1 MILSMTGYGKASTNL
16 HGRAF
21 QIEAR
26 SLNSKYLD
34 LNLKLPSVLRHKEIE
49 IRSLITANLMRG
61 KVDFSITTDG
71 GADLPT
77 QTINRSLFNAYYKEL
92 KEVAEE
98 NGLGHQDLLSV
109 IVRLPD
115 VMQTDNSTLSDEEWA
130 LLEPGILKALH
141 ALEDFRKREGNELR
155 KDMMERVAL
164 ISQANDKVEEI
175 EGGRKEKVRERI
187 LAQLNSIIEDGKLD
201 QNRLEQEMIYYT
213 EKLDVTE
220 EIVRLRSHCQ
230 YFMEI
235 MDDAGIEN
243 GKKLGFISQ
252 EMGREINTIG
262 SKSNSGELQKLVVLM
277 KEQLEKIKEQ
287 LNNIL

>member
-49 IRSLITANLMRG
+49 IRSLITANLLRG
-61 KVDFSITTDG
+61 KVDFTITTDG
-71 GADLPT
+71 GAELPT
-77 QTINRSLFNAYYKEL
+77 QTINRGLFNAYYNEL
-92 KEVAEE
+92 KTLADE
-98 NGLGHQDLLSV
+98 NGLGHQDLLAV

-115 VMQTDNSTLSDEEWA
+115 VMQTDNTTLSDEEWA
-130 LLEPGILKALH
+130 LLEPGIKKALH
-141 ALEDFRKREGNELR
+141 LLEEFRKREGNELR
-155 KDMMERVAL
+155 KDMVERVAM
-164 ISQANDKVEEI
+164 ISEANDKVEAI
-175 EGGRKEKVRERI
+175 EGGRKDKVRDRI
-187 LAQLNSIIEDGKLD
+187 STQLHSFIDDGKID
-201 QNRLEQEMIYYT
+201 QNRLEQEMIYYI

-230 YFMEI
+230 YFIEI
-235 MDDAGIEN
+235 IDEAGTEK
-243 GKKLGFISQ
+243 GKKLGFMSQ

>member
-49 IRSLITANLMRG
+49 IRSLITANLLRG
-61 KVDFSITTDG
+61 KVDFTITTDG
-71 GADLPT
+71 GAELPT
-77 QTINRSLFNAYYKEL
+77 QTINRGLFNAYYNEL
-92 KEVAEE
+92 KTIADE
-98 NGLGHQDLLSV
+98 NGLGHQDLLAV

-115 VMQTDNSTLSDEEWA
+115 VMQTDNTTLSDEEWA
-130 LLEPGILKALH
+130 LLEPGIKKALH
-141 ALEDFRKREGNELR
+141 LLEEFRKREGNELR
-155 KDMMERVAL
+155 KDMVERVAM
-164 ISQANDKVEEI
+164 ISEANDKVEAI
-175 EGGRKEKVRERI
+175 EGGRKDKVRDRI
-187 LAQLNSIIEDGKLD
+187 STQLHSFIEDGKID
-201 QNRLEQEMIYYT
+201 QNRLEQEMIYYI

-230 YFMEI
+230 YFIEI
-235 MDDAGIEN
+235 IDEAGTEK
-243 GKKLGFISQ
+243 GKKLGFMSQ

>member
-1 MILSMTGYGKASTNL
+1 MILSMTGYGKATVNL

-34 LNLKLPSVLRHKEIE
+34 LNLKLPSLLRHKEIE
-49 IRSLITANLMRG
+49 VRSLITATLMRG
-61 KVDFSITTDG
+61 KVDFSITPES
-71 GADLPT
+71 GAEMPT
-77 QTINRSLFNAYYKEL
+77 QTVNRGLFNSYYREL
-92 KEVAEE
+92 KELAAE
-98 NGLGHQDLLSV
+98 NGLPTDDLLAV

-115 VMQTDNSTLSDEEWA
+115 VMQTDNSLLSEEDWN
-130 LLEPGILKALH
+130 LLEPGIKKALH

-155 KDMMERVAL
+155 KDMVDRVAL
-164 ISQANDKVEEI
+164 ISRTNDKVEEV
-175 EGGRKEKVRERI
+175 EGGRKDKVRERI
-187 LAQLNSIIEDGKLD
+187 VTQLKALMDEGKLD

-230 YFMEI
+230 YFIEI
-235 MDDAGIEN
+235 IDEAGTEK

-262 SKSNSGELQKLVVLM
+262 SKSNNGELQKLVVLM

>member
-1 MILSMTGYGKASTNL
+1 MILSMTGYGKASVNL
-16 HGRAF
+16 HGRTF

-34 LNLKLPSVLRHKEIE
+34 LNLKIPSLLRHKEIE
-49 IRSLITANLMRG
+49 VRSLITAILMRG
-61 KVDFSITTDG
+61 KVDFTITPES
-71 GADLPT
+71 GAEMPA
-77 QTINRSLFNAYYKEL
+77 QTVNRALFNAYYKEL
-92 KEVAEE
+92 KELARE
-98 NGLGHQDLLSV
+98 NGLNDQDLLSV

-115 VMQTDNSTLSDEEWA
+115 VMQTDNSILTEEEWN
-130 LLEPGILKALH
+130 LLEPGIKKALH

-155 KDMMERVAL
+155 KDMAERVAL
-164 ISQANDKVEEI
+164 ISRTNDTVEEI
-175 EGGRKEKVRERI
+175 EGGRKDKVRERI
-187 LAQLNSIIEDGKLD
+187 VGQLKTFIEEGRID

-230 YFMEI
+230 YFIEI
-235 MDDAGIEN
+235 IDEAGIEK
-243 GKKLGFISQ
+243 GKKLAFISQ

-262 SKSNSGELQKLVVLM
+262 SKSNNGELQKLVVLM
-277 KEQLEKIKEQ
+277 KEHLEKIKEQ

>member
-1 MILSMTGYGKASTNL
+1 MILSMTGYGKASVKL
-16 HGRAF
+16 HGRTF

-34 LNLKLPSVLRHKEIE
+34 LNLKLPSLVRHKEIE
-49 IRSLITANLMRG
+49 VRSLITAMLLRG
-61 KVDFSITTDG
+61 KVDFTITPES
-71 GADLPT
+71 GAEMPT
-77 QTINRSLFNAYYKEL
+77 QTVNRGLFHAYYREL
-92 KEVAEE
+92 KELAAEHKL
-98 NGLGHQDLLSV
+98 NDQDLLAV

-115 VMQTDNSTLSDEEWA
+115 VMQTDNSLLTEEEWT
-130 LLEPGILKALH
+130 LLEPGIKKALH

-155 KDMMERVAL
+155 KDMVDRVAL
-164 ISQANDKVEEI
+164 ISRTNDKVEEI
-175 EGGRKEKVRERI
+175 EGGRKDRVRERI
-187 LAQLNSIIEDGKLD
+187 VAQLNSILDEGKLD

-230 YFMEI
+230 YFIEI
-235 MDDAGIEN
+235 IDEAGTEK

-262 SKSNSGELQKLVVLM
+262 SKSNNAELQKLVVLM

>member
-49 IRSLITANLMRG
+49 IRSLITANLLRG
-61 KVDFSITTDG
+61 KVDFTITTDG
-71 GADLPT
+71 GAELPT
-77 QTINRSLFNAYYKEL
+77 QTINRGLFNAYYNEL
-92 KEVAEE
+92 KAIADE
-98 NGLGHQDLLSV
+98 NGLGHQDLLAV

-115 VMQTDNSTLSDEEWA
+115 VMQTDNTTLSDEEWA
-130 LLEPGILKALH
+130 LLEPGIKKALH
-141 ALEDFRKREGNELR
+141 SLEEFRKREGNELR
-155 KDMMERVAL
+155 KDMVERVAM
-164 ISQANDKVEEI
+164 ISDANDQVEAI
-175 EGGRKEKVRERI
+175 EGGRKDKVRERI
-187 LAQLNSIIEDGKLD
+187 TTQLNSFIEDGKID
-201 QNRLEQEMIYYT
+201 QNRLEQEMIYYI

-230 YFMEI
+230 YFIEI
-235 MDDAGIEN
+235 VDEAGTEK
-243 GKKLGFISQ
+243 GKKLGFMSQ